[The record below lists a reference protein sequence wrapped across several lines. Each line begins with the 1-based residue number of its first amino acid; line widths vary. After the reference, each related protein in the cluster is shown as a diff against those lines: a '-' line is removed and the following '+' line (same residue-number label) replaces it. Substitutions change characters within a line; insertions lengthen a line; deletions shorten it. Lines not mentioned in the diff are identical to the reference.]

1 MQETNHPTI
10 TSLPPSHTST
20 PPLAPIQGIS
30 TQASANDVV
39 DTLSSPSAP
48 FLVHSTRPLPAPSA
62 CSSPINPTAKA
73 YPHKFDVHAM
83 GSIDVV
89 DKSDDPI
96 DPQLNLD
103 YTRVMIEYNN
113 DIDDFLKFSA
123 SNSNENKKKKNK
135 KKKKKKTSDPASI
148 PDNPDNPVLFYV

>member
-1 MQETNHPTI
+1 
-10 TSLPPSHTST
+10 
-20 PPLAPIQGIS
+20 
-30 TQASANDVV
+30 
-39 DTLSSPSAP
+39 
-48 FLVHSTRPLPAPSA
+48 
-62 CSSPINPTAKA
+62 
-73 YPHKFDVHAM
+73 M